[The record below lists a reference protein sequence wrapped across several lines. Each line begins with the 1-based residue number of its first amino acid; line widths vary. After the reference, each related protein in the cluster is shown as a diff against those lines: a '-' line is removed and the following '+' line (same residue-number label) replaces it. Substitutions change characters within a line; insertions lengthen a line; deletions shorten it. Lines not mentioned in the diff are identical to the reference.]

1 MKWANSAYNRD
12 TFPHASRGAINS
24 RMLPVLFAIKS
35 HAQQIVLTKDVSNLQ
50 SSMPRLFIDNQ
61 PDGVTGLE
69 YIGADLTLD
78 SYHFHYK
85 SEIDER
91 QICKYRIRKCMQP
104 LWSVGLQCRTTK
116 QAGFSQEITLDE
128 QAPPVFASGPKFSVP
143 NSDNALFEYDG
154 FWAMFQVFVEHGDEA
169 SVWSLWSQRLMVEL
183 DAQMAL
189 VALPCPPKASVTSAH
204 TNPSLKSES
213 VFQTVN
219 SWTCPPEMDFFRCA
233 VSLAVQLHHDGHVSQ
248 ETLEALYVWFSELWI
263 INYTPPQRKK
273 SRPCLEA
280 PVKEGCVIHNP
291 ALSVLGGRGGLP
303 AYNTP
308 QKLFPFIEIKCE
320 NLPKGPDV
328 SEPFKPYVLDPN
340 DNSKVRDIALVI
352 IFYDSNIYSNIVYLE
367 DFHRK
372 YFNQIIYC
380 GPVASQFSSFYR
392 DFKQPI
398 SYIEVP
404 NTQGFVAH
412 DCLTRAMMVNYHVN
426 GYLEMADDVVLNTW
440 TLGSIP
446 RDRFWFQKDLR
457 ISSRHNDVMQDFAYT
472 DPAPWWPWVT
482 DNQKWGKRGM
492 ANVWNQF
499 EKLRT
504 NGTNVAR
511 ELVREFLEKLQLNS
525 GKPENFFYCSSDIFY
540 VPALF
545 RRSWT
550 FLGDIFVTNNVFLD
564 IAVPTLMNGMDMTG
578 NIVRMSGIYL
588 WVEDRA
594 NYRDHYG
601 KSLNFF
607 HPWKMSWIKRSDHA
621 NFMCYYIL
629 PNMVD
634 DLAKKTADKGKE

>member
-1 MKWANSAYNRD
+1 MEWTKSAYNRD
-12 TFPHASRGAINS
+12 TFPQATPGAVYS

-69 YIGADLTLD
+69 YIGVNLTLD

-85 SEIDER
+85 SEIDE
-91 QICKYRIRKCMQP
+91 QEICKYRIRKCMQP

-143 NSDNALFEYDG
+143 DSDNALFEYDG

-183 DAQMAL
+183 SAQMAL
-189 VALPCPPKASVTSAH
+189 VALPCPSKASITSAH
-204 TNPSLKSES
+204 TNPSPKSNS

-233 VSLAVQLHHDGHVSQ
+233 VSLAVQLHHDHHVAQ
-248 ETLEALYVWFSELWI
+248 ETLEALHVWLAELWAV
-263 INYTPPQRKK
+263 NYTPPKRRK

-291 ALSVLGGRGGLP
+291 ALSLLDGRGGLP
-303 AYNTP
+303 AYNAP
-308 QKLFPFIEIKCE
+308 QKLFPAIETKCE
-320 NLPKGPDV
+320 NLPKRPDV

-340 DNSKVRDIALVI
+340 DNSKVRDIALVL
-352 IFYDSNIYSNIVYLE
+352 IFYDSSIYSNIVYLE
-367 DFHRK
+367 DLHRK

-380 GPVASQFSSFYR
+380 GPVASHFSTFYR
-392 DFKQPI
+392 EFKRPI

-404 NTQGFVAH
+404 NTKGFVAH
-412 DCLTRAMMVNYHVN
+412 DCLTRAMMVNYHVS
-426 GYLEMADDVVLNTW
+426 GYLEMADDVILNTW

-446 RDRFWFQKDLR
+446 RDRCWFQKDLR
-457 ISSRHNDVMQDFAYT
+457 IASRLQRMMYDFAIVF
-472 DPAPWWPWVT
+472 PVSWWPWTT
-482 DNQKWGKRGM
+482 DNQKWGRRAMAEVWKRL
-492 ANVWNQF
+492 
-499 EKLRT
+499 EKLR
-504 NGTNVAR
+504 NNSS
-511 ELVREFLEKLQLNS
+511 LVVRQTVTEFLEKLQHNS
-525 GKPENFFYCSSDIFY
+525 GKPENFFYSSSDIFY

-550 FLGDIFVTNNVFLD
+550 FLGDIFVSNNVFLD

-578 NIVRMSGIYL
+578 NIVRLDGTYL
-588 WVEDRA
+588 WYNNRA
-594 NYRDHYG
+594 NYPAHYG
-601 KSLNFF
+601 GFLNFF
-607 HPWKMSWIKRSDHA
+607 HPWKMGWIHQPEHA
-621 NFMCYYIL
+621 HFMCYFIL
-629 PNMVD
+629 PFIVD
-634 DLAKKTADKGKE
+634 DLVKKTVDKGKE